1 MQIFKLQQNKFSKIT
16 YTHVHQKSI
25 GVSVSCIISFE
36 FFQMIYRAC
45 VLIVLYAIFYVKA
58 DLHDPNSFQNS
69 SKCNFYTGLP
79 ISNRTIELECCERI
93 VCDYYYSKRKSRI
106 GYLSTFLASL
116 QTWKCPQF
124 QQECER
130 RTFNYTDFTSLIYL
144 TFCNR
149 SLMEAKCY
157 DDILSIVTKQNS
169 GVQTTTTKYSQLV
182 SRLNLLTLS
191 EEDLIKPCV
200 QVAMHDSDTGRQG
213 QYHEIIEPFVP
224 FCSFVWCGF
233 DENVFTEKD
242 IAPWTCLSSR

>member
-1 MQIFKLQQNKFSKIT
+1 
-16 YTHVHQKSI
+16 
-25 GVSVSCIISFE
+25 
-36 FFQMIYRAC
+36 MIYRAC
-45 VLIVLYAIFYVKA
+45 ALIVLYAIFDVKA
-58 DLHDPNSFQNS
+58 DLHDLNSFQDS
-69 SKCNFYTGLP
+69 SKCNFYTGLL
-79 ISNRTIELECCERI
+79 ISNRTTELEYCKRI

-106 GYLSTFLASL
+106 GYLSTFLATL
-116 QTWKCPQF
+116 QACRCPQF

-130 RTFNYTDFTSLIYL
+130 QTFTYTDFTSLIYL
-144 TFCNR
+144 RFCNR

-169 GVQTTTTKYSQLV
+169 GVQTKATKYSQLV

-200 QVAMHDSDTGRQG
+200 QVTMYDSDTGRQG

-233 DENVFTEKD
+233 NENAFTKKD